1 MLFFLKNLGKFINL
15 NLPLALSTLWKTAGT
30 WLERLQTGTVAPGH
44 HDNNRCWQTNRCHI
58 SLSRRPLC
66 TCALACGCAGERERA
81 GVYLSARER
90 TGVGLVFFLSLLSCT
105 HASVAISGDGWWTP
119 SVHLHKLATYCN
131 LVPAFSLSS
140 PLSDSKSKGGD
151 ILFLSVLP
159 DLTIFI
165 FLYFHLLHLSFHH
178 FYSCHIG
185 LLQTSLSR
193 SLSHCVLFFSS
204 LSLSLFLSV
213 ANLLL
218 APGLLPVFT
227 IYGLCVCLCC
237 LCMCWCVRSA
247 WQRSRCRTLSA
258 ATLFHQHQAF
268 RANYIMLWLCVRVCD
283 TKRSPA
289 HPFIVPVLYC
299 VCKDSHTSASSYSC
313 LYSLSNHIVYTAVF
327 KTVFMKLFDR

>member
-1 MLFFLKNLGKFINL
+1 MTTTDVDKQTDATLASPGALCACAR
-15 NLPLALSTLWKTAGT
+15 LPVG
-30 WLERLQTGTVAPGH
+30 
-44 HDNNRCWQTNRCHI
+44 
-58 SLSRRPLC
+58 
-66 TCALACGCAGERERA
+66 ALASE
-81 GVYLSARER
+81 SAQ
-90 TGVGLVFFLSLLSCT
+90 VFIWV
-105 HASVAISGDGWWTP
+105 HASTRVWF
-119 SVHLHKLATYCN
+119 Y
-131 LVPAFSLSS
+131 FSLSLFFGAHVHLWHS
-140 PLSDSKSKGGD
+140 QETGDDRRQYTYISLPHTATSFPPSRSPPLSDSKSRGGD

-165 FLYFHLLHLSFHH
+165 FLYFHLLHLSFHR

-193 SLSHCVLFFSS
+193 SLSHYVLFFSS
-204 LSLSLFLSV
+204 LSVSLFLSV

-218 APGLLPVFT
+218 APGLLPAFT
-227 IYGLCVCLCC
+227 FCGLCVCLCC
-237 LCMCWCVRSA
+237 LCMCRCVRSV

-258 ATLFHQHQAF
+258 ATLFHQHRTF

-289 HPFIVPVLYC
+289 HSFIVPVLYC